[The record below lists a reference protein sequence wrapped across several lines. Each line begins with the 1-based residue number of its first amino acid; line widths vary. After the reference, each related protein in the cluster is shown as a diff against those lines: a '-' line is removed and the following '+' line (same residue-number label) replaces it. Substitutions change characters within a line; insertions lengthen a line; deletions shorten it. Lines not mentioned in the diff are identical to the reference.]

1 MAFSLFRVLHKPP
14 SMIIWK
20 QTGETTFP
28 RRPIK
33 TLSNKAWHKFD
44 KRDIISLKIGPLA
57 SSIFPLLSTHCSKY
71 LRSDSYTTTVIFDS
85 DAFS

>member
-44 KRDIISLKIGPLA
+44 KRDIISLKIGPLV
-57 SSIFPLLSTHCSKY
+57 SSIFPLLSIHCWKY